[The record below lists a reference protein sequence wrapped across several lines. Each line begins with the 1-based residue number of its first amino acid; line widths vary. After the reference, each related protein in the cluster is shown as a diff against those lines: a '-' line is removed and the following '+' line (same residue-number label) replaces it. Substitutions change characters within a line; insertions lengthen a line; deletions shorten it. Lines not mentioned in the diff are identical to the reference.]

1 MIDAETIRLRML
13 VPRVARL
20 PRMAWHYELL
30 RACGGFMLGSPPR

>member
-20 PRMAWHYELL
+20 PRYELL
-30 RACGGFMLGSPPR
+30 RACGGFMLGIPPR